1 MAAPASIGEVKR
13 ANVRYH
19 DLASDGYD
27 AKWGI
32 GYGASSREQV
42 VSKLARALGH
52 TPPSFGRALE
62 IGAGTGYF
70 TLNLLCAGL
79 VEEATATDISP
90 GMLRALEGSATD
102 LGLEVETVCAE
113 ASELP
118 FSDGSFDLVFGHAVL
133 HHLPDLER
141 AFAEF
146 ARVLRPGGTLAFC
159 GEPSRHGD
167 RLASVPKR
175 AALLAAPLWRRM
187 LGAAPRGHGAGE
199 PSPEGSVGVDGAS
212 NGHAPAYSSELA
224 EAQLL
229 EGVVDVHAFAPAE
242 LERNARAAGLDSVRV
257 SGEELAAS
265 LFGWAN
271 RTLEGTAEASDLPR
285 GWFSFALHGYLVLQR
300 LDRALLEPR
309 LPAAAFYNLLLS
321 AHKLG

>member
-19 DLASDGYD
+19 DLASDEYD

-32 GYGASSREQV
+32 AYGERGREQV

-52 TPPSFGRALE
+52 TPPRFGRTLE

-70 TLNLLCAGL
+70 TLNLLGAGV
-79 VEEATATDISP
+79 VEKATATDISP
-90 GMLRALEGSATD
+90 GMLLALEDSAAD

-118 FSDGSFDLVFGHAVL
+118 FSDGSFDLVVGHAVL

-146 ARVLRPGGTLAFC
+146 VRVLRPGGTLAFC

-175 AALLAAPLWRRM
+175 AALLAAPLWRRV
-187 LGAAPRGHGAGE
+187 LGAAPRGEGDGEDGAE
-199 PSPEGSVGVDGAS
+199 AAEGAS
-212 NGHAPAYSSELA
+212 NGRAPAASAALA
-224 EAQLL
+224 EAQML
-229 EGVVDVHAFAPAE
+229 EGVVDVHAFAPPE
-242 LERNARAAGLDSVRV
+242 LERHARTAGLEAVRV

-271 RTLEGTAEASDLPR
+271 RTLEATAEPSDLPR
-285 GWFSFALHGYLVLQR
+285 GWFNFALHGYLVLQR
-300 LDRALLEPR
+300 IDRALLEPR

-321 AHKLG
+321 ARKPA